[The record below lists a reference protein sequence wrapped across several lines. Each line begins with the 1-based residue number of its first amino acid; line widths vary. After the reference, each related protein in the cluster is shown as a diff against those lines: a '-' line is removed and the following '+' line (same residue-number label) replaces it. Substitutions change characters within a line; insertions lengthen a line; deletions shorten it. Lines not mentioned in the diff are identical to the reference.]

1 MADDRTE
8 FMQINEEELSSDQL
22 VFLSLPGA
30 ESSRQDSS
38 TPARGLLRGALPT
51 PEEPQHPGSA
61 ANIALL
67 RTAVVLFSILRDFPI
82 FSWLEA
88 CSH

>member
-22 VFLSLPGA
+22 VFLSLLGS

-38 TPARGLLRGALPT
+38 TPARGLLRRAQPT
-51 PEEPQHPGSA
+51 PEEPQPPGSA

-67 RTAVVLFSILRDFPI
+67 RIAFVLFSILRDFPI